1 MTLGEKIKNLRNNN
15 NISQEKLS
23 KMLNIN
29 RNNLSRIETD
39 KSAPTSDILYNLA
52 KIFNISI
59 DTLHEINKIEENSLQ
74 KKEKISKITKY
85 CNNLSLQELDFLIK
99 IIKSM
104 HI

>member
-59 DTLHEINKIEENSLQ
+59 DTLLEINKIEENSLQ
-74 KKEKISKITKY
+74 KREKISKITKY

>member
-29 RNNLSRIETD
+29 RNNLARIETA

-59 DTLHEINKIEENSLQ
+59 DTLLEINKIEENSLQ

>member
-59 DTLHEINKIEENSLQ
+59 DTLLEINKIEENSLQ

-85 CNNLSLQELDFLIK
+85 CNNLSLQGLDFLIK